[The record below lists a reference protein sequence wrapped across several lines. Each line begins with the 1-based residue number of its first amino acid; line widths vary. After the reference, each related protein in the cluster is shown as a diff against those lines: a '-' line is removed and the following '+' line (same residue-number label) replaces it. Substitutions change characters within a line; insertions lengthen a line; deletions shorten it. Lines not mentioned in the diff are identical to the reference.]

1 MPLNQVNKQ
10 QHFST
15 AVLDWFN
22 QNGRKHLPWQQ
33 DPSPYL
39 VWVSEIMLQ
48 QTQVATV
55 IPYYERFIRRFT
67 DVSVLAQASQDEVLH
82 YWTGLGYYARAR
94 NLHKTAKIIDEQYQ
108 GQFPETVEA
117 LGELPGIG
125 RSTAG
130 AIVAL
135 AFNKRA
141 VILDGNVKRVLCRYH
156 CIEGWPDQSQ
166 TQKQLWQIAEQY
178 TPEKDFRSY
187 TQAMMDLGATVCT
200 RSSPRCS
207 ECPLQDSC
215 EAFLS
220 SRCDQFPQ
228 RKPRK
233 ILPLKSTRMLIL
245 LSPDKSRVLLEK
257 RPPQGI
263 WGGLWSFPELQEEL
277 QVQDY
282 LDQYGFKAAGNTLAM
297 GEILHT
303 FSHFQLNI
311 RPLVKKLRQEPSSI
325 MEKPDWHW
333 YDLQKPQQLGLAAP
347 IKTLLA
353 QVEEQL

>member
-55 IPYYERFIRRFT
+55 IPYYERFIGRFT

-94 NLHKTAKIIDEQYQ
+94 NLHKTAKIINEQYQ
-108 GQFPETVEA
+108 SQFPDSVEA
-117 LGELPGIG
+117 LSELPGIG

-135 AFNKRA
+135 AFNNRA

-233 ILPLKSTRMLIL
+233 NLPLKNTRMLIL